1 MSHWHS
7 SDAGVNRTYQLWPNE
22 PAGDGIR
29 RIVCHQI
36 EGAIRSSTEKQNGAG
51 SPVHETRRHL
61 KKARSALTF
70 AAGEIERDVWKRED
84 RSLRKVGQLISD
96 VRDAEVRLETVRQL
110 RRYSRGRK
118 RSFRETE
125 ELLAFELD
133 SFLAAFAEWPEEA
146 RHRLSQSLDRIR
158 NWPLH
163 KVKCKHLHKCV
174 QKTYK
179 EGRQALRIATKKS
192 NTKRLHAFRK
202 CAKDLSYQLRILLPL
217 APGLFMELNDELA
230 LIGRYLGQVH
240 DLAFVDERLASFG
253 PTSKHGERVL
263 NTLIEAR
270 EKDLERTAIAL
281 GERFYAER
289 PRRFAKRIS
298 RYFSEWEKGKTPHPT
313 GEPQPATRSLN

>member
-1 MSHWHS
+1 MSHSRS
-7 SDAGVNRTYQLWPNE
+7 SDAPVKHNYELWRDE
-22 PAGDGIR
+22 PASDGIR
-29 RIVCHQI
+29 RIICYQI
-36 EGAIRSSTEKQNGAG
+36 QAAIRTSSEKQNGSG

-70 AAGEIERDVWKRED
+70 ACGEIEQDLWKRED
-84 RSLRKVGQLISD
+84 RCLRKVGQLISD

-158 NWPLH
+158 NWPFH
-163 KVKCKHLHKCV
+163 KLSCKHLHKCV
-174 QKTYK
+174 QKSYK
-179 EGRQALRIATKKS
+179 HGRQALKIATRKS
-192 NTKRLHAFRK
+192 SMKRLHAFRK
-202 CAKDLSYQLRILLPL
+202 SAKDLSYQLRILRPL
-217 APGLFMELNDELA
+217 APALFMELKDELR

-240 DLAFVDERLASFG
+240 DLAFVDERLISIG

-263 NTLIEAR
+263 NALIESR
-270 EKDLERTAIAL
+270 EKDLKRTAIAL
-281 GERFYAER
+281 GERFYSER

-298 RYFSEWEKGKTPHPT
+298 RYFSEWEKGET
-313 GEPQPATRSLN
+313 PQPAGETRPAARSLN